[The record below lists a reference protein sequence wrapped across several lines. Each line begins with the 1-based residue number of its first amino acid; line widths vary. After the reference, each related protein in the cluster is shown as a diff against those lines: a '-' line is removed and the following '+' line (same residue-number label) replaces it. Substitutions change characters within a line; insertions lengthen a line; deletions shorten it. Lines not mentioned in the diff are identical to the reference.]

1 MLTQIKNDTIIY
13 RVQIMSSLKQ
23 LGTLPENFK
32 GMKGIEELNLDG
44 SYKYTFGKSY
54 TFEEITKIQK
64 EVKVQYPDAFVIA
77 IKNGKKIPVN
87 EAIKQTK
94 N

>member
-1 MLTQIKNDTIIY
+1 
-13 RVQIMSSLKQ
+13 V
-23 LGTLPENFK
+23 
-32 GMKGIEELNLDG
+32 
-44 SYKYTFGKSY
+44 
-54 TFEEITKIQK
+54 QK
-64 EVKVQYPDAFVIA
+64 EIKPQYPDAFIIA